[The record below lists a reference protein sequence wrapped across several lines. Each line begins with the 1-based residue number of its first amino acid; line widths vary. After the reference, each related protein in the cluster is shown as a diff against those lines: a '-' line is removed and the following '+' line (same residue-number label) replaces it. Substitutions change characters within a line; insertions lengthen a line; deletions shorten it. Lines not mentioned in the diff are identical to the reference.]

1 MNLLTSEKNK
11 TVMTNNII
19 SEISDYAITYALADY
34 FVKNELNISGLKNK
48 SFGDDKGLYDL
59 MTINL
64 DNDQKNKFTKRI
76 IQ

>member
-48 SFGDDKGLYDL
+48 SFGDD
-59 MTINL
+59 N
-64 DNDQKNKFTKRI
+64 
-76 IQ
+76 